1 MAINFPNS
9 PSTNDIY
16 VDSATGQ
23 VYKWTGEVWNSAT
36 LSQPNDVRELGDI
49 SSSFDGAETT
59 FALTIAGKSVQ
70 PLNAQQLIINLGGV
84 IQNAGTDYTVS
95 STNITFTTAPASGLS
110 FTGLFVGQSV
120 SVNNVSDYGVDPED
134 LSTGGP
140 GWDTSGNT
148 SISGILTVSNAG
160 SATTALYVDG
170 GARITGILTVGSSS
184 IRIDGD
190 NSVINVGS
198 GVTIDSMGITAGFV
212 TATSFYGDG
221 SNLDNVGLGT
231 TASVNTTGIIT
242 AVSFSG
248 SGIGLT
254 NVGPL
259 GRISPISYDPGIG
272 ATAVDA
278 GTQTSMTV
286 TFNKRIGTKS
296 GIATLRTLSPSSP
309 IFTLTTAAETGNYL
323 VTGTDRSTTHS
334 GDQDPTVT
342 IKVGDTIA
350 FNNSATYGDHPM
362 YIRVSDEGDSVSTP
376 AAVGEGT
383 ATVTWTP
390 TETGTYYYQCSNHA
404 AMLGEIVVQGG
415 GDGVIVEEF
424 DLHNVGVPTS
434 STMTVSGGAI
444 TLTFA
449 SNLGVAQT
457 YYAVFPDGAFRDK
470 LDTSSSVGIT
480 SFYWNTADNEY
491 ETGALYTWGY
501 NYVGNLGINDDD
513 ARQSSPTQVPG
524 TQWTSRMTT
533 GYGGVSGCI
542 KSDNTLWAWGSGVH
556 GALGQNVEGATASLS
571 SPTQIPGTQWVN
583 VSSNTYNMYCI
594 KDDNTLWVWGNNAS
608 GNYELNHKVRRSSP
622 TQVPGTAWTTDS
634 DKFSG
639 GTYNNAVVACMKT
652 DGTLWM
658 WGDGTYGQL
667 AQNPPVSRSSPIQV
681 PGTQWTHIK
690 SGLNTLALKSDG
702 TLWAWGYDHNGALA
716 QNTQAVHV
724 SSPVQ
729 IPGTEWTFIDNGE
742 YTGGALKSDGTAWV
756 WGKNTASVSE
766 LGLNDVVPRSSPTQ
780 LPGTQ
785 WSMLSMAYYN
795 GYGIKTDG
803 TMWGW
808 GQGTYGANG
817 VLDRVAYSSPRQISG
832 TQWTHV
838 NHEGGNVYYQMALK
852 RA

>member
-36 LSQPNDVRELGDI
+36 LSQPNDIRELGDI
-49 SSSFDGAETT
+49 SPSFDGSETT
-59 FALTIAGKSVQ
+59 FALTIAGNSVQ
-70 PLNAQQLIINLGGV
+70 PVNAQQLIINLGGV

-120 SVNNVSDYGVDPED
+120 SINNVSDYGVDPED

-221 SNLDNVGLGT
+221 SNLDNVGLGS

-242 AVSFSG
+242 AASFSG

-272 ATAVDA
+272 ATSVD
-278 GTQTSMTV
+278 GSTQTSMTV

-309 IFTLTTAAETGNYL
+309 IFTLTTSAETGNYL

-350 FNNSATYGDHPM
+350 FNNSSTYAAHPM
-362 YIRVSDEGDSVSTP
+362 YIRVSDGGDSVSTP

-390 TETGTYYYQCSNHA
+390 TATGTYYYQCSNHA
-404 AMLGEIVVQGG
+404 AMLGQIVVQGG

-449 SNLGVAQT
+449 SALGVGQT
-457 YYAVFPDGAFRDK
+457 YYAVFPDGAFRDR

-480 SFYWNTADNEY
+480 SFYWNTAGIEY
-491 ETGALYTWGY
+491 ETGELYIWGFNNTGNGGY
-501 NYVGNLGINDDD
+501 NINS
-513 ARQSSPTQVPG
+513 ATRSSPIQLPG
-524 TQWTSRMTT
+524 TEWTSRMTT
-533 GYGGVSGCI
+533 GYGGVSACLKSDDTLWTWGSDLHGGLGQNAESNHRSSPVQVPGTEWKNVTSNNYNLYCI
-542 KSDNTLWAWGSGVH
+542 KSDNTLWS
-556 GALGQNVEGATASLS
+556 
-571 SPTQIPGTQWVN
+571 
-583 VSSNTYNMYCI
+583 
-594 KDDNTLWVWGNNAS
+594 WGNNPA
-608 GNYELNHKVRRSSP
+608 GNLGHNNKVPYSSP
-622 TQVPGTAWTTDS
+622 TQVPGTAWSTNATR
-634 DKFSG
+634 FSG
-639 GTYNNAVVACMKT
+639 GGYNNSVVGCIKN

-658 WGDGTYGQL
+658 WGYGNVGQL
-667 AQNPPVSRSSPIQV
+667 AQNNVIYYSSPVQV
-681 PGTQWTHIK
+681 PGTQWSKISTGVNNMAIK
-690 SGLNTLALKSDG
+690 TDG
-702 TLWAWGYDHNGALA
+702 TLWAWGGSTHGGLGNNSTGTNSN
-716 QNTQAVHV
+716 Q

-729 IPGTEWTFIDNGE
+729 IPGTEWTAVDVGE
-742 YTGGALKSDGTAWV
+742 WTVGAVKSDGTGWV
-756 WGKNTASVSE
+756 WGYQVAAVGQ

-785 WSMLSMAYYN
+785 WTSLSLAYYS
-795 GYGIKTDG
+795 GYGLKSDNTLWA
-803 TMWGW
+803 WGHGDY
-808 GQGTYGANG
+808 GQKGQNNTI
-817 VLDRVAYSSPRQISG
+817 DYSSPRQIPG
-832 TQWTHV
+832 TQWVHT
-838 NHEGGNVYYQMALK
+838 NLDGGNVYYNMALK
-852 RA
+852 GV

>member
-9 PSTNDIY
+9 PSLNDIY

-23 VYKWTGEVWNSAT
+23 AYKWTGEVWNSAT

-49 SSSFDGAETT
+49 SPSFDGSETT

-95 STNITFTTAPASGLS
+95 STNITFTTAPTSGLS

-134 LSTGGP
+134 LSAGGP

-242 AVSFSG
+242 AASFSG

-278 GTQTSMTV
+278 PAQTSMTV

-309 IFTLTTAAETGNYL
+309 IFTLTTAAEVGNYL
-323 VTGTDRSTTHS
+323 VTGTDRTTTHT
-334 GDQDPTVT
+334 GEQDPTVT

-362 YIRVSDEGDSVSTP
+362 YIRVSDGGDSVSTP

-390 TETGTYYYQCSNHA
+390 TETGTYYYQCSIHS
-404 AMLGEIVVQGG
+404 AMLGQIVVQGG

-434 STMTVSGGAI
+434 TMTVSGGAI

-449 SNLGVAQT
+449 EPLGVAQT
-457 YYAVFPDGAFRDK
+457 YYAVFPDGAFRDR

-480 SFYWNTADNEY
+480 SFYWNTGDNEY
-491 ETGALYTWGY
+491 ETGELYTWGY
-501 NYVGNLGINDDD
+501 NYIGNLGINDHDD
-513 ARQSSPTQVPG
+513 RMSSPTQVPG

-533 GYGGVSGCI
+533 GYGGCSGCI
-542 KSDNTLWAWGSGVH
+542 KSDDTLWAWGSNAQG
-556 GALGQNVEGATASLS
+556 GLGQNETTQRS

-608 GNYELNHKVRRSSP
+608 GNHGLNDKVQRSSP
-622 TQVPGTAWTTDS
+622 HQVPGTAWTTDS

-639 GTYNNAVVACMKT
+639 GCYNNAVVACMKT

-667 AQNPPVSRSSPIQV
+667 AQHPPVSRSSPIQV

-690 SGLNTLALKSDG
+690 SGVNTLALKSDG
-702 TLWAWGYDHNGALA
+702 TLWTWGYDSNGALG
-716 QNTQAVHV
+716 QNTNTVHQ

-729 IPGTEWTFIDNGE
+729 IPGTEWTFIDVGE

-766 LGLNDVVPRSSPTQ
+766 LGLNDVVVRSSPHQ

-785 WSMLSMAYYN
+785 WSVLSMSYYN
-795 GYGIKTDG
+795 GHGIKTDG

-808 GQGTYGANG
+808 GQGTYGTVG
-817 VLDRVAYSSPRQISG
+817 VLDTVAYSSPRQISG

-852 RA
+852 RAS

>member
-9 PSTNDIY
+9 PSLNDIY

-23 VYKWTGEVWNSAT
+23 AYKWTGEVWNSAT

-49 SSSFDGAETT
+49 SPSFDGSETT

-140 GWDTSGNT
+140 GWDASGNT

-221 SNLDNVGLGT
+221 SNLDNVGLGS

-242 AVSFSG
+242 ATSFSG

-278 GTQTSMTV
+278 STQTSMTV

-323 VTGTDRSTTHS
+323 VTGTDRTTTHT
-334 GDQDPTVT
+334 GEQDPTVT

-350 FNNSATYGDHPM
+350 FDNSATYGDHPM
-362 YIRVSDEGDSVSTP
+362 YIRVSDGGDSVSTP

-390 TETGTYYYQCSNHA
+390 TETGTYYYQCSIHS

-434 STMTVSGGAI
+434 STMSVSGGAI

-449 SNLGVAQT
+449 EPLGTGQT
-457 YYAVFPDGAFRDK
+457 YYAVFPDGAFRDR

-480 SFYWNTADNEY
+480 SFYWNTADLDY
-491 ETGALYTWGY
+491 ETGELYTWGY
-501 NYVGNLGINDDD
+501 NYYGNLGINDHDD
-513 ARQSSPTQVPG
+513 RMSSPTQVPG

-533 GYGGVSGCI
+533 GYDGVSACI
-542 KSDNTLWAWGSGVH
+542 KSDDTLWTWANGAQGALGQNDRVSRSSPVQVPGTQWKSVTSSTNNLYCVKGDNTLWAWGNNAG
-556 GALGQNVEGATASLS
+556 GNLGQNDKT
-571 SPTQIPGTQWVN
+571 
-583 VSSNTYNMYCI
+583 
-594 KDDNTLWVWGNNAS
+594 
-608 GNYELNHKVRRSSP
+608 HRSSP
-622 TQVPGTAWTTDS
+622 TQVPGTQWTTDS

-639 GTYNNAVVACMKT
+639 GAYNNAVVACMKT

-658 WGDGTYGQL
+658 WGYGAHGQL
-667 AQNPPVSRSSPIQV
+667 AQHPPVSRSSPIQV
-681 PGTQWTHIK
+681 PGTQWTHVK

-702 TLWAWGYDHNGALA
+702 TLWTWGRNDNGGLGLGDGSANA
-716 QNTQAVHV
+716 HK
-724 SSPVQ
+724 SSPTQ
-729 IPGTEWTFIDNGE
+729 IPGTQWTFIDVGE
-742 YTGGALKSDGTAWV
+742 YSAAALKTDGTAWW
-756 WGKNTASVSE
+756 WGRNTSGIGE
-766 LGLNDVVPRSSPTQ
+766 LGLNDVAQRSSPTQ

-785 WSMLSMAYYN
+785 WSILSMAYYN

-808 GQGTYGANG
+808 GQGTYGTVG